1 MKLYVLVLSVVVACG
16 GSQKP
21 ATAPPP
27 TPDPIP
33 QTAGPSCQDVTTH
46 LATLADRDPTQDAS
60 ANETLRARCST
71 DKWSDDARS
80 CFATAQSDEEVTG
93 CKTKLTDAQKTAF
106 PAPKPAADPWKQ
118 KKADAAGGDDAAD
131 DAAEKPHDSGVR
143 STRGATKKKPKTGGD
158 PCEGG
163 E

>member
-1 MKLYVLVLSVVVACG
+1 MKLFALVLSAVAACG

-21 ATAPPP
+21 AAPPP

-33 QTAGPSCQDVTTH
+33 QTAGPSCKDVTVH

-60 ANETLRARCST
+60 ANETLRQRCTS

-80 CFATAQSDEEVTG
+80 CLATAQSDDEVNG
-93 CKTKLTDAQKTAF
+93 CKTKLTDAQRSAF
-106 PAPKPAADPWKQ
+106 PAPKAAADPWAAQKGDAAGAGAPGGAADQQQGVRRTRAPQ
-118 KKADAAGGDDAAD
+118 KKA
-131 DAAEKPHDSGVR
+131 
-143 STRGATKKKPKTGGD
+143 KTGGD

>member
-1 MKLYVLVLSVVVACG
+1 MKLYVLVLSVVAACG

-21 ATAPPP
+21 ATVPPP

-33 QTAGPSCQDVTTH
+33 QTAGPSCKDVTAH

-60 ANETLRARCST
+60 ANETLRQRCTS
-71 DKWSDDARS
+71 DKWTDDARS
-80 CFATAQSDEEVTG
+80 CLATAQSDDEVNG
-93 CKTKLTDAQKTAF
+93 CKTKLTDAQRSAF
-106 PAPKPAADPWKQ
+106 PAPKPAADPWAQ
-118 KKADAAGGDDAAD
+118 KKDAAGGGAPGGLEQESAR
-131 DAAEKPHDSGVR
+131 H
-143 STRGATKKKPKTGGD
+143 TRAPQKKSKTGGD